1 MVRCGQWEYAL
12 ILKDLQGSILVRVV
26 TVDRESMEQRL
37 ITCADFGFDSW
48 ERATSRNFPFSQF
61 PVSPTGFYVVPI
73 EIERNQHVMSRC
85 ELTCNLKV
93 WMREERQKF

>member
-1 MVRCGQWEYAL
+1 MISQGL
-12 ILKDLQGSILVRVV
+12 PGLSDSKPNGKDYGFFQRTD
-26 TVDRESMEQRL
+26 TVL
-37 ITCADFGFDSW
+37 TLTTCADFGFNSW

-73 EIERNQHVMSRC
+73 EIERNQHVISRC

-93 WMREERQKF
+93 WMTEERQKF